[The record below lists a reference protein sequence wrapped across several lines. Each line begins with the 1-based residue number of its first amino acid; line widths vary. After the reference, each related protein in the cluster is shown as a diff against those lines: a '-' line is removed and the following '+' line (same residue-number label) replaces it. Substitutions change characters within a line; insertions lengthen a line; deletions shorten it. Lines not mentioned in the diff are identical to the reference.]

1 MLKIYF
7 SIFLLGYT
15 LEAQK
20 SLFDNIRPLFAN
32 KPLMVIANKKDVW
45 VENLTE
51 EKKTIMTTFETDMVI
66 YVTTLP
72 IL

>member
-45 VENLTE
+45 GENLAE

-66 YVTTLP
+66 YD
-72 IL
+72 

>member
-45 VENLTE
+45 GENLTE

-66 YVTTLP
+66 YD
-72 IL
+72 